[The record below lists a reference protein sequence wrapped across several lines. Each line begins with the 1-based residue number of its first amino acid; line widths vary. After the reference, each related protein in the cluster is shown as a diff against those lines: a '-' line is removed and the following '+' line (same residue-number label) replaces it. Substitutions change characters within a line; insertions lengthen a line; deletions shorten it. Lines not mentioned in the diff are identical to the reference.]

1 MLKVKELN
9 TFNKNFNMGTE
20 YGEFE
25 LVFKNGLTVEG
36 EYTAYEDGVVLATVW
51 GRRYSKRFQR
61 LARLERFIEEAI
73 A

>member
-9 TFNKNFNMGTE
+9 TFNKKINMGTE

-51 GRRYSKRFQR
+51 GRRYSKRFQS

>member
-9 TFNKNFNMGTE
+9 TFNKKFNMGTE